1 MSRGVGSGCGAAAR
15 YGTPNLTRA
24 ALPRATSS
32 LWWRVLGALL
42 LLGCSAGF
50 AADNAPVSLVFAGDI
65 VLDDSAGE
73 LIAQGGDP
81 FASFAPVFK
90 NADIRLGNL
99 ECVVATVGS
108 AGDKNYTFRAHP
120 RALPVLKRHFDALA
134 LANNHSGDFGREAFA
149 EMLGL
154 LNGAQLSQFGGGHNL
169 SEAHRPLIVERQ
181 GLRIALL
188 GYSEFMPRS
197 FEADHN
203 FPGVAWSEDEQVV
216 ADIRKARIFYQAD
229 LVIPVMHWG
238 WENERTSNERQR
250 QLARL
255 MIDAGAD
262 GVIGGHPHV
271 TQEIEHYQGKPIIYS
286 VGNFVMKETDN
297 ARQRQGWVLRLQL
310 DKQGVAA
317 FDTRVAAIS
326 MDGIPTLD
334 STTASPC
341 WQRGQAAP
349 GLCQPL
355 D

>member
-1 MSRGVGSGCGAAAR
+1 MSRVVMSNCRRAVAA
-15 YGTPNLTRA
+15 
-24 ALPRATSS
+24 
-32 LWWRVLGALL
+32 ALL
-42 LLGCSAGF
+42 LACSVGF
-50 AADNAPVSLVFAGDI
+50 AADTSAPVSLVFAGDI

-81 FASFAPVFK
+81 FADFAGVFK
-90 NADIRLGNL
+90 AADIRLGNL
-99 ECVVATVGS
+99 ECVVATTGS

-120 RALPVLKRHFDALA
+120 RVLPVLKRHFDAVA

-154 LNGAQLSQFGGGHNL
+154 LKGVQLGQFGGGHNL
-169 SEAHRPLIVERQ
+169 AEAHTPLIFERK

-203 FPGVAWSEDEQVV
+203 APGVAWSEDEQVV
-216 ADIRKARIFYQAD
+216 ADIQKARTTYKAD

-238 WENERTSNERQR
+238 WENELTSNPRQR

-255 MIDAGAD
+255 MIEAGAD
-262 GVIGGHPHV
+262 AVIGGHPHV
-271 TQEIEHYQGKPIIYS
+271 TQEIEHYRGKPIIYS

-297 ARQRQGWVLRLQL
+297 ARQRQGWVLRLLL
-310 DKQGVAA
+310 DKQGVTAL
-317 FDTRVAAIS
+317 DTRVANIS

-334 STTASPC
+334 HHSASPC
-341 WQRGQAAP
+341 WQRGQAGVSMCVP
-349 GLCQPL
+349 V